1 MFICRIT
8 LEDLRKYGV
17 KFIKGRQY
25 KLPVSEDDFHGIANT
40 LFDAYVEQLCLMKV
54 KDKTMFSVG
63 LIEISFVHN
72 MIQALHSELKD
83 IGEYNCLF
91 TDLSRVEK
99 RDSIDK
105 KLNESSKYYEKI
117 YQIPKIKRYIRRFI
131 KFFYFNSISC
141 IFFNTIKKNKTICL
155 GSTSKLRAD
164 FINKERLCCDYL
176 DWVDLIDMRNN
187 NSSKISNEVALFEKN
202 VVDPFLH
209 KIITKDAQ
217 LSELL
222 DRDKIKTYWKR
233 RVSKILSYY
242 HNVNHEK
249 IDKLLVTEAAKPI
262 HKLIMRAYEDADK
275 KTYLFHHGNDT
286 ALTIQNIAH
295 VHNIAHGEN
304 IVVPTLGIA
313 NQYNKVYGN
322 SPLNSIMRPKYYN
335 VYSNKKL
342 YTRRVNQ
349 KNHISTTTRPVVMLM
364 GYPYNDRRY
373 TDERGMYFITHA
385 ILEYKILDYLKTIN
399 DSPLYK
405 VHPDRSLEASD
416 ILREY
421 SDTFIHGK
429 FEDIYHMADVI
440 IFTYVSTTT
449 FGYALTTDKKIVLI
463 EDIDNEKDK
472 DQWSIL
478 RKRVNTISA
487 TLNQYGE
494 YEFDLGDIKNNIFSK
509 THEIDHTYSNQYL

>member
-1 MFICRIT
+1 
-8 LEDLRKYGV
+8 
-17 KFIKGRQY
+17 
-25 KLPVSEDDFHGIANT
+25 
-40 LFDAYVEQLCLMKV
+40 
-54 KDKTMFSVG
+54 
-63 LIEISFVHN
+63 
-72 MIQALHSELKD
+72 
-83 IGEYNCLF
+83 
-91 TDLSRVEK
+91 
-99 RDSIDK
+99 
-105 KLNESSKYYEKI
+105 
-117 YQIPKIKRYIRRFI
+117 
-131 KFFYFNSISC
+131 
-141 IFFNTIKKNKTICL
+141 
-155 GSTSKLRAD
+155 
-164 FINKERLCCDYL
+164 
-176 DWVDLIDMRNN
+176 MRNN

-399 DSPLYK
+399 VSPLYK